1 MGLVLDANWRWV
13 HNVGGYQN
21 CFTQEGWNPEFCPD
35 PETCKENCALEG
47 VTAAGQGVRGTPNS
61 MNLYSMI

>member
-1 MGLVLDANWRWV
+1 MKNGCKDKDMGLVLDANWRWV

-47 VTAAGQGVRGTPNS
+47 VTAAGDGFKT
-61 MNLYSMI
+61 